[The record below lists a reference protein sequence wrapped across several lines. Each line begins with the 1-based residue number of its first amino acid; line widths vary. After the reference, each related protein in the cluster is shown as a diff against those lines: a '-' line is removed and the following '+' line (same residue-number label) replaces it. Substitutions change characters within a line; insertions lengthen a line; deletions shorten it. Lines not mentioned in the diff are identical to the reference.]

1 MSTESCKARLEM
13 ATKGPWTIQ
22 PLNMDKFPE
31 SEFGYPQRIVA
42 NDDGLVLVAECLQ
55 EPLTPDNARL
65 IVHAPTDLAAA
76 LRVIEAAKEVR
87 VAWAAWGGDFTD
99 TAGVARFFLAIS
111 HLVEHDDAWEA
122 TP

>member
-1 MSTESCKARLEM
+1 M

-76 LRVIEAAKEVR
+76 LRVIEAAKEVVEVLGELGLPPVTILR
-87 VAWAAWGGDFTD
+87 STINAFEAA
-99 TAGVARFFLAIS
+99 S
-111 HLVEHDDAWEA
+111 
-122 TP
+122 

>member
-1 MSTESCKARLEM
+1 MSTTNVRARLEM

-76 LRVIEAAKEVR
+76 LRVIEAAKALKDELASR
-87 VAWAAWGGDFTD
+87 AAAELASIYPILPAD
-99 TAGVARFFLAIS
+99 TGVCA
-111 HLVEHDDAWEA
+111 
-122 TP
+122 